1 MGTVNVLTPLS
12 IKTLIYEIRGQK
24 VMLDRDLAKLYGV
37 ETKVLNQAV
46 KRNIERFP
54 DDFMFQLDEIEFA
67 DWKSQF
73 VTSKSIQMGAR
84 KKPFAFTENGVA
96 MLSSVLRSDVAIAV
110 NIKIMRA
117 FTQMRRLSLEGS
129 AFISRLEN
137 VEYHQLALSKDQI
150 DLKKDVNRI
159 FKLLKEQK
167 REISQGVFFE
177 GQIYDAYTFV
187 AELIRSAKTRIL
199 LIDNYIDDTVLTLLD
214 KRNNAVSATIFTSK
228 ITKELS
234 LDIKKHNEQYPW
246 INIRQFN
253 RSHDRFLI
261 IDDKVYLIGASIKD
275 LGRKWFGFTLMES
288 LSVEEII
295 SRLE

>member
-1 MGTVNVLTPLS
+1 MGTINALAPLS
-12 IKTLIYEIRGQK
+12 IESLIYDIRGQK

-37 ETKVLNQAV
+37 ETKVLNQSV

-54 DDFMFQLDEIEFA
+54 DDFMFQLDEAEFA

-117 FTQMRRLSLEGS
+117 FTQMRRISLEEAGLM
-129 AFISRLEN
+129 SRLEN
-137 VEYHQLALSKDQI
+137 VEYHQLSLSKDQI
-150 DLKKDVNRI
+150 ELKKDVNRI

-167 REISQGVFFE
+167 KEMNQGIFFD

-187 AELIRSAKTRIL
+187 ADLIRDAKVCII

-214 KRNNAVSATIFTSK
+214 KRRDNVSAAIYTSNM
-228 ITKELS
+228 TKELK
-234 LDIKKHNEQYPW
+234 LDIRKHNSQYRR
-246 INIRQFN
+246 INVRHFN

-261 IDDKVYLIGASIKD
+261 IDGKIYLIGASIKD
-275 LGRKWFGFTLMES
+275 LGRKWFGFTLIES
-288 LSVEEII
+288 LSVEDIV
-295 SRLE
+295 SRLK